1 MYKYRSLPNTNTQ
14 LLQVMAAVPTMFQC
28 MVRSLVEYDL
38 RRMFRNSVD
47 NTNIE
52 QARPRAPGSLGQD
65 VIDPHSCEWVIGS
78 LTLRTLGYSVFV
90 FRNGKVK
97 ISGGS
102 KRFQTNDY
110 NAWLRD
116 DVVTPVMKVLH
127 ELNGTQPTRYEYKLC
142 LLNGSMSLGTVRDY
156 KNLCFRIYQAVSNHP
171 YFVKAVLPVCF
182 QSNGWLMKRGRV
194 CSIALY
200 FRSPDSPKLSSV
212 RFDQG
217 GRVQFFALKS
227 MEELRRASIEL
238 RAFLDPISGQ

>member
-1 MYKYRSLPNTNTQ
+1 MT
-14 LLQVMAAVPTMFQC
+14 AIPTLFQC
-28 MVRSLVEYDL
+28 MVRSPVEYDL
-38 RRMFRNSVD
+38 RRMYRISV
-47 NTNIE
+47 NHTSIE

-65 VIDPHSCEWVIGS
+65 VRDPHSCEWLIGS

-102 KRFQTNDY
+102 KRFQTSDY

-116 DVVTPVMKVLH
+116 DVVKPVMKVLH
-127 ELNGTQPTRYEYKLC
+127 ELNGTMESEYEHELC
-142 LLNGSMSLGTVRDY
+142 LLNGSMSLGTLPDY
-156 KNLCFRIYQAVSNHP
+156 KDLCFRIQQEVANHP

-194 CSIALY
+194 CSIAIY
-200 FRSPDSPKLSSV
+200 FRIPNSTKLSSV

-227 MEELRRASIEL
+227 LEDLQRASAEL
-238 RAFLDPISGQ
+238 CLLLDPKSGH